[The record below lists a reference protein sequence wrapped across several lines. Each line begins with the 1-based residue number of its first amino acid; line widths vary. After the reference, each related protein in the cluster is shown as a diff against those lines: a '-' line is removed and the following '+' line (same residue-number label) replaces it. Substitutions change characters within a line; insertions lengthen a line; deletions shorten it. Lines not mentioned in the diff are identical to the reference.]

1 MLRVSKVEEWLTRPR
16 VGERDPSRPEPRA
29 DSDCVIIRAG
39 RDGAGAG
46 MRPDI
51 SGATVGARTLS
62 LHLVMLPPGTR
73 GLPHHHRDH
82 ETAIYIVS
90 GEADVWHGH
99 GLGERSTVRSG
110 DFLYIPPRTEHL
122 AANRGE
128 VTTIAVVA
136 RTDPAA
142 DASAVVIELPRH
154 LADLVT
160 LPVALQE

>member
-1 MLRVSKVEEWLTRPR
+1 MLRVSRVEEWLTRPR
-16 VGERDPSRPEPRA
+16 AGERDLSHPEPH
-29 DSDCVIIRAG
+29 SHGDCVIVRAG
-39 RDGAGAG
+39 RDGTGTG
-46 MRPDI
+46 THPDI
-51 SGATVGARTLS
+51 SGASVGARPLS
-62 LHLVMLPPGTR
+62 LHLVMMPPGTR

-90 GEADVWHGH
+90 GEAHVWHGP
-99 GLGERSTVRSG
+99 GLGQQSTVRSG